1 MNNKELVNEL
11 SSRLGYTNKDAATLV
26 SSIVSIMGEGF
37 SNGKKASLDGFGQ
50 FEVKKKM
57 ERITVNPLTQ
67 QRLLVPPKLV
77 LTYKPSPI
85 LKDKFK
91 NTSADE

>member
-1 MNNKELVNEL
+1 MVNEL

-26 SSIVSIMGEGF
+26 ASIVAMMGEGF
-37 SNGKKASLDGFGQ
+37 SNGKKASFQEFGQ

-57 ERITVNPLTQ
+57 ERIIVNPLTQ
-67 QRLLVPPKLV
+67 QRFLVPPKLV

-85 LKDKFK
+85 LKEKLK
-91 NTSADE
+91 KSLTDE

>member
-11 SSRLGYTNKDAATLV
+11 SYRLGYTNKDAATLV
-26 SSIVSIMGEGF
+26 SSIVAIMGEAF
-37 SNGKKASLDGFGQ
+37 SSGKKVSFHDFGQ

-57 ERITVNPLTQ
+57 ERIIINPLTQ

-77 LTYKPSPI
+77 LTYKPSLV
-85 LKDKFK
+85 LKDKLK
-91 NTSADE
+91 NISTDE

>member
-11 SSRLGYTNKDAATLV
+11 SSRLGYTNKDAATVV
-26 SSIVSIMGEGF
+26 SSIVAIMTEEFSSGQGVSIE
-37 SNGKKASLDGFGQ
+37 GFGQ

-57 ERITVNPLTQ
+57 ERITINPLTQ

-85 LKDKFK
+85 LKDKLN
-91 NTSADE
+91 NTLAYE

>member
-26 SSIVSIMGEGF
+26 SSIVSIMGDGF
-37 SNGKKASLDGFGQ
+37 SNGKKVSFDDFGQ

-57 ERITVNPLTQ
+57 ERITVNPLTHSVFWF
-67 QRLLVPPKLV
+67 RLSWYLH
-77 LTYKPSPI
+77 I
-85 LKDKFK
+85 NQARF
-91 NTSADE
+91 

>member
-26 SSIVSIMGEGF
+26 SSIVAIMTEEF
-37 SNGKKASLDGFGQ
+37 SSGKGVSFEGFGQ

-57 ERITVNPLTQ
+57 ERITNNPLTQ

-85 LKDKFK
+85 LKDKLN
-91 NTSADE
+91 NTLAYE

>member
-1 MNNKELVNEL
+1 MVNEL

-37 SNGKKASLDGFGQ
+37 SNGNKASFDGFGQ

-77 LTYKPSPI
+77 LTYKPSSI

>member
-26 SSIVSIMGEGF
+26 SSIVAIMTEGF
-37 SNGKKASLDGFGQ
+37 SSGKRASFEEFGQ

-57 ERITVNPLTQ
+57 ERITINPLTQ

-85 LKDKFK
+85 LKDKIK
-91 NTSADE
+91 ISLTNE

>member
-1 MNNKELVNEL
+1 MVNEL

-37 SNGKKASLDGFGQ
+37 SNAKKASFDGFGQ

-77 LTYKPSPI
+77 LTYKPSLI